1 MKYSRLALVFLTMI
15 FVASLS
21 SCSFFQKKQR
31 SRTTNWEYNNP
42 ENGGFEVSEVREQ
55 FTGPGLILIEGGT
68 FVMGSTQEDLMFD
81 WNNYP
86 RRVTIS
92 SFYMDETEV
101 SNLDYL
107 EYLYWLK
114 RIFGADYPQVFVNA
128 LPDTLVWRDRL
139 SYNEPLVETYLRH
152 PAYHHYPVVGV
163 TWLQANDYC
172 SWRTDRVNEWMLI
185 NEGILDLDPDQKN
198 ENNFNTEAYLA
209 GQYEGLVNKPLRNL

>member
-42 ENGGFEVSEVREQ
+42 ENGGFEVSEVKEQ

-101 SNLDYL
+101 SNLD
-107 EYLYWLK
+107 
-114 RIFGADYPQVFVNA
+114 
-128 LPDTLVWRDRL
+128 T
-139 SYNEPLVETYLRH
+139 
-152 PAYHHYPVVGV
+152 
-163 TWLQANDYC
+163 
-172 SWRTDRVNEWMLI
+172 
-185 NEGILDLDPDQKN
+185 GICQCPS
-198 ENNFNTEAYLA
+198 
-209 GQYEGLVNKPLRNL
+209 